1 MRNTRSQAQRRLIF
15 IIYDETKLETA
26 EDCQVIVPEVYIWK
40 NITLYG
46 HGSENANLFSGTTG
60 KYYNPCEFADNK
72 EIIHLCATQNSDG
85 MQLAGFSKKLNIHKF
100 KCNGKALEAD
110 GLNLTISWKK
120 PAPKRL
126 RQRKHIWIRLK
137 MELWKK
143 ISIEQA
149 KADGLNLT
157 GSTKQVARY
166 KLLDDNYNKTNLE
179 GFDIGG
185 INLLLVYS
193 DVDGKNLGGN
203 RFCGTCSSPDGKC
216 FRH

>member
-1 MRNTRSQAQRRLIF
+1 MRYTKQRRYAVGRVL
-15 IIYDETKLETA
+15 
-26 EDCQVIVPEVYIWK
+26 Q
-40 NITLYG
+40 
-46 HGSENANLFSGTTG
+46 
-60 KYYNPCEFADNK
+60 
-72 EIIHLCATQNSDG
+72 
-85 MQLAGFSKKLNIHKF
+85 KLNIHKF

-110 GLNLTISWKK
+110 GLNLRFRKLLETT
-120 PAPKRL
+120 PAEKAYMDKIKNGTL
-126 RQRKHIWIRLK
+126 
-137 MELWKK
+137 EK

-193 DVDGKNLGGN
+193 DVDGQEPGGN